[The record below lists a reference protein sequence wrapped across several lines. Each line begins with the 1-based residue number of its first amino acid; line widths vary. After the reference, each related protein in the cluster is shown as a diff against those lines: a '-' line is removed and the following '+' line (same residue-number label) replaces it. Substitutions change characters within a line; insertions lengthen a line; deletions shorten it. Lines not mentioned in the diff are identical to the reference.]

1 MSTLTLKSYNLSSVN
16 SNLEIGKRGGMLKYD
31 LVNSKFTLYKS
42 DKTTLAPL
50 QVGDAVNDDE
60 ALTKGQLSE
69 SLKIISSIPN
79 YTVVS
84 TSVSLDSGIKYY
96 LTSDQTLTL
105 PDTTTVSIGD
115 TIIIRSSNS
124 VTNSTIQVEDS
135 VNDEIVTTAGASTSF
150 TIDTMTEIEIVYAG
164 SDTWELLNGT

>member
-60 ALTKGQLSE
+60 ALTKG
-69 SLKIISSIPN
+69 
-79 YTVVS
+79 
-84 TSVSLDSGIKYY
+84 
-96 LTSDQTLTL
+96 
-105 PDTTTVSIGD
+105 
-115 TIIIRSSNS
+115 
-124 VTNSTIQVEDS
+124 
-135 VNDEIVTTAGASTSF
+135 
-150 TIDTMTEIEIVYAG
+150 
-164 SDTWELLNGT
+164 

>member
-69 SLKIISSIPN
+69 SLKVVSSIPN

-84 TSVSLDSGIKYY
+84 TSVSLDSGTKYY
-96 LTSDQTLTL
+96 LTSNQTLTL

-135 VNDEIVTTAGASTSF
+135 VNDEIVTTAGTSTSF
-150 TIDTMTEIEIVYAG
+150 TIDTMTEIKIIYAG